1 MTRALDELDI
11 ETLHPDRLAVFLD
24 FDGTLV
30 EIVARPELVELA
42 PTTHAILDRLKE
54 QLSGAIA
61 LVTGRELHDL
71 EVFVDGL
78 DVAAAAVHGMIRKS
92 AEGNITSTEFD
103 SAAIERVEQE
113 LVRATAEH
121 DGLLLERKDG
131 SVALHYRQRPDL
143 KQFCRTLAE
152 NLTEE
157 AGSLTLT
164 PGKMVFEIRAASVN
178 KGTAIADFL
187 SEEPFAGRTP
197 LFAGDDVTDEDG
209 FMEVNRREGLSIKI
223 GDGATQARYRAPSTA
238 AFIAWLDRFSAGL
251 SRSTS
256 S

>member
-1 MTRALDELDI
+1 MIRALDELDI
-11 ETLHPDRLAVFLD
+11 ATLRSDRLAVFLD

-42 PTTHAILDRLKE
+42 PATRAILARLKV
-54 QLSGAIA
+54 QLSDAIA

-71 EVFVDGL
+71 EDFLDGL

-103 SAAIERVEQE
+103 SDAIERVERE
-113 LVRATAEH
+113 LESATAEH
-121 DGLLLERKDG
+121 EGLLLERKDG
-131 SVALHYRQRPDL
+131 SVALHYRARPDL
-143 KQFCRTLAE
+143 ERFCRTLA
-152 NLTEE
+152 TTVTKE

-178 KGTAIADFL
+178 KGNAIADFL
-187 SEEPFAGRTP
+187 SEAPFAGRTP

-209 FMEVNRREGLSIKI
+209 FMEVNRRGGLSIKI
-223 GDGATQARYRAPSTA
+223 GEGDTQARYRAASTA
-238 AFIAWLDRFSAGL
+238 AFIAWLDRLSAGL
-251 SRSTS
+251 SGSTPS
-256 S
+256 

>member
-1 MTRALDELDI
+1 MIRALDELDI
-11 ETLHPDRLAVFLD
+11 ATLRSDRLAVFLD

-61 LVTGRELHDL
+61 VVTGRELHDL
-71 EVFVDGL
+71 EVFLDGL

-92 AEGNITSTEFD
+92 AEGDITSTEFD
-103 SAAIERVEQE
+103 SAAIKRVEQE
-113 LVRATAEH
+113 LVRSTTEH

-131 SVALHYRQRPDL
+131 SIALHYRARPDL
-143 KQFCRTLAE
+143 EQFCRTLATT
-152 NLTEE
+152 LTKE

-164 PGKMVFEIRAASVN
+164 PGKMVFEIRAASVD
-178 KGTAIADFL
+178 KGTAISDFL
-187 SEEPFAGRTP
+187 SEAPFAGRVP

-209 FMEVNRREGLSIKI
+209 FMEVNRRGGLSIKI
-223 GDGATQARYRAPSTA
+223 GDGSTEAQYRAPSTA
-238 AFIAWLDRFSAGL
+238 AFIAWLDRLSASL
-251 SRSTS
+251 SGSTPS
-256 S
+256 